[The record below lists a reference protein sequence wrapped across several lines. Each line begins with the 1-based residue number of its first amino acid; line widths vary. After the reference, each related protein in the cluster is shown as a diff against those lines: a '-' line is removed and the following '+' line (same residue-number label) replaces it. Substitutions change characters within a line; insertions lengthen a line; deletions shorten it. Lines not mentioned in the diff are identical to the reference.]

1 MARIPYPDPTSL
13 PEADRKLLNA
23 IPPLNVFRLLAVSP
37 SLFQPL
43 INFFN
48 AYLSHGLLSE
58 EHREI
63 IILRVGHLCR
73 NPYELFQHER
83 VAREIGMTEERIH
96 ALGSERYGNL
106 FDAQERDLIQFVDEV
121 VQNDGASADQLERLR
136 SHFTDAEVMEA
147 TIIIGVYI
155 MVCKMLTTFDVEVED
170 IPIQGSGIEGI
181 AAGLAETNK
190 DKGQSA

>member
-1 MARIPYPDPTSL
+1 MARIPYPDPKSL
-13 PEADRKLLNA
+13 AEADRKLLNA

-48 AYLSHGLLSE
+48 AYLSHGLLSD

-73 NPYELFQHER
+73 NPYELFQHQR

-96 ALGSERYGNL
+96 ALSNEKYGDL
-106 FDAQERDLIQFVDEV
+106 FDDSESALIQFVDEI
-121 VQNDGASADQLERLR
+121 VQRDGASADRLEKLR
-136 SHFTDAEVMEA
+136 SYFSDAEVMEA
-147 TIIIGVYI
+147 TIIAGVYI

-170 IPIQGSGIEGI
+170 TPIQGSGIEGI
-181 AAGLAETNK
+181 AAGLEQMTK